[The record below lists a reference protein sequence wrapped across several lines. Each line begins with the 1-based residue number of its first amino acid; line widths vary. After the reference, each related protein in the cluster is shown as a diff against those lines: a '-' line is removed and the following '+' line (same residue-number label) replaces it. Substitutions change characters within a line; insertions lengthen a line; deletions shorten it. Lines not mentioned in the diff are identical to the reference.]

1 MKKNLQSAITTWITA
16 AIVLVVGI
24 LCIVAQNANDINT
37 SADAANAISLVLGI
51 AFIVVGSLGIILNAL
66 VLKRT
71 ATSETIADG
80 IILAA
85 GIFFVVQKTV
95 ADLIVIL
102 TDYVAYVLVVV
113 GCLFALDAIL
123 IMVFGLVK
131 KAKTKVWVIPCAI
144 ELLIGAVA
152 IVLGV
157 LALPSVNVI
166 DKRFTIFGIILI
178 VYGVFLALSG
188 VFALLGKSLKTEKAE

>member
-24 LCIVAQNANDINT
+24 LCIVVQNANDINT
-37 SADAANAISLVLGI
+37 SSDAANAISLVLGI
-51 AFIVVGSLGIILNAL
+51 AFIIVGSLGILLNTL
-66 VLKRT
+66 VVRRT

-95 ADLIVIL
+95 AGLIGLL
-102 TDYVAYVLVVV
+102 TDYVPYVLVVV
-113 GCLFALDAIL
+113 GCLFAVDAIL

-131 KAKTKVWVIPCAI
+131 KTETKVWVLPFAV
-144 ELLIGAVA
+144 ELVIGTVA
-152 IVLGV
+152 LVLGI

-188 VFALLGKSLKTEKAE
+188 LFTLLGKSLKSSNAE

>member
-51 AFIVVGSLGIILNAL
+51 AFIVVGTLGIILNAL

-102 TDYVAYVLVVV
+102 TDYVPYVLVVV

-131 KAKTKVWVIPCAI
+131 KAQTKVWVIPFAI

-188 VFALLGKSLKTEKAE
+188 LFALLGKSLKTE